1 MPDNPI
7 RTDLRGT
14 AIRAG
19 ANALEIACVNGVP
32 AVDPSNSYNF
42 VRTFQHRDWV
52 DGESL
57 VQAGKTPEEGG
68 INERLHKIE
77 ADLDAL
83 GDNVRRAFIAVETLR
98 AQVSICLN
106 QIVTILN
113 AKDKDTKEK
122 EESKDTKDTKD
133 NTDTKS
139 HKDTKDTKDTKDNQ
153 EAKHQKD
160 TKDTKDG
167 KEDKEST
174 DKDEKEHT
182 KDGLG
187 AAEKK
192 DADHHIP
199 RSGIN
204 VGFPILERLPFVE
217 VPRRSEQR
225 VFITPDERPT
235 LGERQLNEPR
245 AE

>member
-1 MPDNPI
+1 MPDDNLRADI
-7 RTDLRGT
+7 R
-14 AIRAG
+14 AAAVRAG

-32 AVDPSNSYNF
+32 ASDPSGGYNF
-42 VRTFQHRDWV
+42 VRTFQHRDWI

-57 VQAGKTPEEGG
+57 VQAGQTPEEGG
-68 INERLHKIE
+68 INERLHRIE

-113 AKDKDTKEK
+113 AKEKDTKEK

-160 TKDTKDG
+160 SKDSKEG
-167 KEDKEST
+167 KEDKDST

-182 KDGLG
+182 KDLLG

-192 DADHHIP
+192 DADHHE
-199 RSGIN
+199 RLMGD
-204 VGFPILERLPFVE
+204 GFPLAGNLPFV
-217 VPRRSEQR
+217 VMPRRSDQR
-225 VFITPDERPT
+225 VFIAPDERPV
-235 LGERQLNEPR
+235 LGERALNEPR